1 MNEQT
6 KDGLLIA
13 LCIIC
18 GILLAILIVLLIIF
32 CRKKVSHMID
42 AQKKHLHDTDLR
54 CQEMS
59 HVLDK
64 T

>member
-1 MNEQT
+1 MNEKT

-13 LCIIC
+13 LCVIC
-18 GILLAILIVLLIIF
+18 GILLAIVIVLLIIF
-32 CRKKVSHMID
+32 CRKKVSHD
-42 AQKKHLHDTDLR
+42 RCANDTDLR